1 MAARLQESRPIP
13 MVDRLMACPRP
24 AWSGLTLFLHL
35 HDPTFSPIASWAN
48 RDHGRSRMLIMVL
61 VVVSAAAA
69 AAAFAA
75 VRAAL
80 HTWWGRAPAAATAAA
95 IDAQTGVGRFVRS
108 RVDAD
113 VLTGLALTLALAVIL
128 GAGLLIAGLAIAVRH
143 TEGLSDIDSAA
154 TLWAHRHGGSLQHR
168 LLEDVS
174 TLATTGGVVVIAV
187 TVGVVEWVR
196 VPSRMIPVFL
206 AVVTIGDSLATN
218 TVKAA
223 IDRARP
229 AIDPVAATLGPSFPS
244 GHSSTAAAF
253 FAALALLAGRR
264 RGLRTRAALAAAAVG
279 IAVAVAC
286 SRVMLDLHW
295 TSDVVAGLALGWAWF
310 AACAIAFGGWLLEF
324 GAPVERAAGGTG
336 PTGVS
341 PLAARRRARAS
352 AADGGRSPDRPAPH
366 GRS

>member
-1 MAARLQESRPIP
+1 
-13 MVDRLMACPRP
+13 
-24 AWSGLTLFLHL
+24 
-35 HDPTFSPIASWAN
+35 
-48 RDHGRSRMLIMVL
+48 MLIAVL
-61 VVVSAAAA
+61 VAVSAVAAGA
-69 AAAFAA
+69 TFVA
-75 VRAAL
+75 VSAAL
-80 HTWWGRAPAAATAAA
+80 HTWWGRAPAAATAEA
-95 IDAQTGVGRFVRS
+95 IEAHTGGLGFVRS
-108 RVDAD
+108 RLEADA
-113 VLTGLALTLALAVIL
+113 LTGLALTVALAVIV
-128 GAGLLIAGLAIAVRH
+128 GAGLVVAGLAVAVRH
-143 TEGLSDIDSAA
+143 AEGLSDVDSAA
-154 TLWAHRHGGSLQHR
+154 ALWAHRHGGSLQHR

-187 TVGVVEWVR
+187 AIGVVEWVR

-218 TVKAA
+218 AVKAA

-264 RGLRTRAALAAAAVG
+264 RSAGTRAALAAAAVG

-310 AACAIAFGGWLLEF
+310 AACTIAFGGWLLEF
-324 GAPVERAAGGTG
+324 GAPVERSASPGGPARVSPPAGRPRARMSGAAGGR
-336 PTGVS
+336 P
-341 PLAARRRARAS
+341 R
-352 AADGGRSPDRPAPH
+352 DRPAPP